1 MLKQLLL
8 LNLSILLM
16 SMTNSIHAKT
26 KECPI
31 KPAFDI
37 VVSDN
42 SAHLVNDMKNII
54 IDANG
59 MINMNGSPLK
69 VGNNV
74 QQQAKNLHAFLRQ
87 QLPDFAYQSQQNL
100 DNVRSAFKTAIREQL
115 GNKSELAENLD
126 GLYFEVKQ
134 LLQNTIITRDGVTY
148 FYYQPFNTLK
158 KDGEAIG
165 KKRFYKIVGNSV
177 LHFDVFKN
185 FSTVKTIAKN
195 EWKEQKVKL
204 KQFDAQIC
212 ELITQ
217 IDHQYNQLILQLGQY

>member
-16 SMTNSIHAKT
+16 SMTNSIHAQT

-42 SAHLVNDMKNII
+42 SAHLVNNMKNII

>member
-1 MLKQLLL
+1 MLKKLLL

-16 SMTNSIHAKT
+16 SMTNSIHAKS

-42 SAHLVNDMKNII
+42 SAHLVNDMQNII

-87 QLPDFAYQSQQNL
+87 QLPNFAYQSQQHL
-100 DNVRSAFKTAIREQL
+100 DNVRNAFKTAIREKL

-217 IDHQYNQLILQLGQY
+217 IDHKYNQLILELGQY

>member
-1 MLKQLLL
+1 
-8 LNLSILLM
+8 M
-16 SMTNSIHAKT
+16 SMTNSIHAKS
-26 KECPI
+26 KECLI
-31 KPAFDI
+31 KPDFDI

-42 SAHLVNDMKNII
+42 SAQLVNDMQNII

-59 MINMNGSPLK
+59 LINLNGSQLK
-69 VGNNV
+69 VANKV

-87 QLPDFAYQSQQNL
+87 QLPDFAYQSQQHL
-100 DNVRSAFKTAIREQL
+100 DNIRSAFKTAIREKL
-115 GNKSELAENLD
+115 GNKSELAENID

-158 KDGEAIG
+158 KDGEAMG
-165 KKRFYKIVGNSV
+165 KKRFYKIVGNSI

-204 KQFDAQIC
+204 KKFDAKIC

-217 IDHQYNQLILQLGQY
+217 IDHQYNQLVLELVQY